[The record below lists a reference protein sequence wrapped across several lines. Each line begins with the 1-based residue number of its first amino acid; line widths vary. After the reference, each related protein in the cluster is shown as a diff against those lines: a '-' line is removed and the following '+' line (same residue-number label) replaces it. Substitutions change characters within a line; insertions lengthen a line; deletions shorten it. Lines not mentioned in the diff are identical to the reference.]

1 MPTRAADAGTT
12 RWGAIWVLFLSACTL
27 ALHQGKMPSA
37 IGLLQGEFALSLTAV
52 GWLVSTYAVLI
63 ALLALALGCAVARA
77 GYARFAVGG
86 VLLAGIAS
94 IVGALSPSIGLLAAA
109 RAVEGA
115 GWIAVAVSMPSVI
128 GRLASDR
135 DRPLALGLFGA
146 FVPLGTGLML
156 LAAPELQ
163 LAGGW
168 RLSWVTAGAV
178 SLVAGLC
185 ALAVCYRYRSH
196 LASLDSG
203 RSVPLGPE
211 LGRPVVWWLALSFF
225 CYSVQ
230 FLAVTSF
237 LPTVLQELA
246 GLSLASA
253 SRLSALVILGNVL
266 GNLAAGRL
274 LQRGWRLSSVL
285 RIAAIL
291 ASCGAAL
298 TFIESVPL
306 VIRIG
311 GALLFTITSGAM
323 PGALLASAGRVATA
337 PVATGIVIGLMFQGA
352 GIGQMAGPIVLAASV
367 DFTGSW
373 NAGALFSMLAGAFAV
388 LAARGLRGV

>member
-1 MPTRAADAGTT
+1 
-12 RWGAIWVLFLSACTL
+12 
-27 ALHQGKMPSA
+27 
-37 IGLLQGEFALSLTAV
+37 
-52 GWLVSTYAVLI
+52 
-63 ALLALALGCAVARA
+63 
-77 GYARFAVGG
+77 
-86 VLLAGIAS
+86 
-94 IVGALSPSIGLLAAA
+94 
-109 RAVEGA
+109 
-115 GWIAVAVSMPSVI
+115 
-128 GRLASDR
+128 
-135 DRPLALGLFGA
+135 
-146 FVPLGTGLML
+146 
-156 LAAPELQ
+156 
-163 LAGGW
+163 
-168 RLSWVTAGAV
+168 
-178 SLVAGLC
+178 
-185 ALAVCYRYRSH
+185 
-196 LASLDSG
+196 
-203 RSVPLGPE
+203 
-211 LGRPVVWWLALSFF
+211 
-225 CYSVQ
+225 
-230 FLAVTSF
+230 
-237 LPTVLQELA
+237 
-246 GLSLASA
+246 
-253 SRLSALVILGNVL
+253 VL

-352 GIGQMAGPIVLAASV
+352 GIGQMAGPLVLAAAV